1 MNQRCAMCFHS
12 TFATV
17 CFGVSVTRR
26 LHDLTVR
33 TGFIFRILITHKQVL
48 LEASL
53 LSRMAKNDQSF
64 YPLRVLASDF
74 FVPYWKH
81 FLSSFVIAPEHCAVI
96 QSAAR
101 DAVDLMMDGEEE
113 YWNIDFSEPNAKR
126 VWLAFEKRV
135 SGLPADTYSALQTL
149 ILQLAVSPDEST
161 SADYLLNLITR
172 LRFDSVF
179 RDALEFS
186 DADAALLDC
195 AYEFSDEGPL
205 SMHDVQ
211 QQWLQSDTLWDKKLQ
226 HQTPDLPESVAV
238 IFSMAYEPKTNLPLI
253 KSNLREVLEVEERY
267 TAFVLRLEGVFAA
280 SLSENVEIKFPK
292 IMSA

>member
-1 MNQRCAMCFHS
+1 MNIDLP
-12 TFATV
+12 
-17 CFGVSVTRR
+17 SV
-26 LHDLTVR
+26 
-33 TGFIFRILITHKQVL
+33 
-48 LEASL
+48 
-53 LSRMAKNDQSF
+53 MAKSDQSF

-101 DAVDLMMDGEEE
+101 DAVDFMMDGEEE

-126 VWLAFEKRV
+126 VWLAFERQV
-135 SGLPADTYSALQTL
+135 SGLPVDTYSALQTL

-195 AYEFSDEGPL
+195 AYEFSDEAPL
-205 SMHDVQ
+205 NMHDVQ
-211 QQWLQSDTLWDKKLQ
+211 QQWLQSETLWDKKLQ

-253 KSNLREVLEVEERY
+253 KSNLRGVLENEGLY
-267 TAFVLRLEGVFAA
+267 TAFALRLEQAFAE
-280 SLSENVEIKFPK
+280 SLSENVEIEFPK